1 LLSSRTIQQELAM
14 WHFEE
19 QGQGRPL
26 VLLHGIGMSSF
37 AWTPVMDRLAQER
50 RVLAFDT
57 AGFGKT
63 PPLPARVAPTVPNL
77 VRALLDSLDEV
88 GIHEPVDIVGNSMGG
103 WMALEA
109 AKLGRARS
117 VLAISPAGL
126 WRGTSSPLVRLMF
139 QGMRAS
145 TRLSPGVV
153 KLALKSALMREL
165 LLSMP
170 ISFGSRRMSAED
182 AFRAAT
188 EFAFAPGFDATID
201 NAGAFED
208 GQGITCPLTVAFGER
223 DWLLTASA
231 QHRDQLPGHARWIR
245 PAKWGH
251 VPMWVDPQGV
261 ARLILTELTAPPN
274 QQS

>member
-1 LLSSRTIQQELAM
+1 M

-19 QGQGRPL
+19 RGQGRPL

-63 PPLPARVAPTVPNL
+63 PPLPSGTPPTVPNL
-77 VRALLDSLDEV
+77 ARALFDTLTAM
-88 GIHEPVDIVGNSMGG
+88 GIHEPVDIAGNSMGG
-103 WMALEA
+103 WIALEM
-109 AKLGRARS
+109 AKQGRARS

-126 WRGTSSPLVRLMF
+126 WRGTSSPLIRHVFQLM
-139 QGMRAS
+139 RTS
-145 TRLSPGVV
+145 TRWSPGGV
-153 KLALKSALMREL
+153 KLALKSAVLREL

-170 ISFGSRRMSAED
+170 ISFGSRRMSPAD
-182 AFRAAT
+182 AFRAAN

-201 NAGAFED
+201 NAGAFEG
-208 GQGITCPLTVAFGER
+208 GQSITCPLTVAFGTR

-231 QHRDQLPGHARWIR
+231 QHRDQLPANVRWLR

-261 ARLILTELTAPPN
+261 ARLILDSTA
-274 QQS
+274 